1 QVSIEKAGTKA
12 YRIADITE
20 LDIEW
25 IKDAKKV
32 AVTAGASTPTQLVRE
47 VLLFLEQFDAAD
59 KTTWK
64 REHNQDFERI
74 LPKTKNKYMAEK
86 RRQRLAHLKNGGS

>member
-1 QVSIEKAGTKA
+1 MDQ
-12 YRIADITE
+12 RR
-20 LDIEW
+20 
-25 IKDAKKV
+25 KKV

-86 RRQRLAHLKNGGS
+86 KTSTVSSLEKWWKLKTEQLP